1 MLVTYMH
8 LEIFINLEST
18 KLKHNGI
25 FFKVDNH
32 MTYFR
37 YFVSVFGQ
45 KGKKK
50 NFSLLPYY
58 STNFHAVKCKYLV
71 FLNSEQILKGFVL
84 CAVVFVHNLKQR
96 LSVFARGCVE
106 KYSVHGNSF

>member
-32 MTYFR
+32 MTYFG

-50 NFSLLPYY
+50 NLPY
-58 STNFHAVKCKYLV
+58 
-71 FLNSEQILKGFVL
+71 FLITQQIFM
-84 CAVVFVHNLKQR
+84 R
-96 LSVFARGCVE
+96 
-106 KYSVHGNSF
+106 